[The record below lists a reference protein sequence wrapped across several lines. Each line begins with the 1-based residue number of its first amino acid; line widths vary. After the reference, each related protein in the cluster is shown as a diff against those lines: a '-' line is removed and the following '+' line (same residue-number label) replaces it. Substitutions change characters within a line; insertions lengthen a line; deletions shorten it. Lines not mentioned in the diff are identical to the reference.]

1 MNYSATMESPIGPL
15 LLTCSATGLTS
26 LQMGARAEREHDH
39 PLLQQTR
46 RQLEEYFAGER
57 TEFDLP
63 LEPQGTEFQRAVW
76 NQLCAIPFAE
86 TASYGQVAARVG
98 RPKASRAVGAANGAN
113 PIAIIVPCHRVIG
126 ANGSLTGFGGGLQ
139 RKQWLLEHER
149 EVAAMLEAASRT
161 AG

>member
-15 LLTCSATGLTS
+15 LLTCSDTGLTS
-26 LQMGARAEREHDH
+26 LQMGARAEREQDH
-39 PLLQQTR
+39 PLLQQAR
-46 RQLEEYFAGER
+46 LQLGEYFAGER
-57 TEFDLP
+57 TEFELP

-126 ANGSLTGFGGGLQ
+126 ADGSLTGFGGGLQ
-139 RKQWLLEHER
+139 RKQWLLQHER
-149 EVAAMLEAASRT
+149 EVAAGLEAASKS

>member
-15 LLTCSATGLTS
+15 LLTCSDAGLTS
-26 LQMGARAEREHDH
+26 LQMGARAEREQDH
-39 PLLQQTR
+39 PLLQR
-46 RQLEEYFAGER
+46 ARLQLEEFFAGER
-57 TEFDLP
+57 REFDLP

-76 NQLCAIPFAE
+76 EQLRAIPFAE

-126 ANGSLTGFGGGLQ
+126 ADGSLTGFGGGLQ
-139 RKQWLLEHER
+139 RKQWLLQHER
-149 EVAAMLEAASRT
+149 DFALLARR
-161 AG
+161 